1 MRWPAF
7 DRLPFYL
14 VGDEAAFGAPVRIVV
29 KVFDQNGLDR
39 ICVNRLRGMEA
50 APAVDKRHA
59 VRPARSGEGLDVIV
73 AIGLEMNM
81 PVRTLGSFID
91 GAFDI
96 IVLGIGVQSAANA
109 QFHAV
114 CGPG

>member
-1 MRWPAF
+1 LAGLRSA
-7 DRLPFYL
+7 PFRP
-14 VGDEAAFGAPVRIVV
+14 VGDEAAFGPPVRVV
-29 KVFDQNGLDR
+29 VQVFDQNGFDR

-50 APAVDKRHA
+50 APAVDKRHT
-59 VRPARSGEGLDVIV
+59 VRPARSGEGLDVII

-81 PVRTLGSFID
+81 PLRTLGPFID

-96 IVLGIGVQSAANA
+96 IVLGIGVRLAANA